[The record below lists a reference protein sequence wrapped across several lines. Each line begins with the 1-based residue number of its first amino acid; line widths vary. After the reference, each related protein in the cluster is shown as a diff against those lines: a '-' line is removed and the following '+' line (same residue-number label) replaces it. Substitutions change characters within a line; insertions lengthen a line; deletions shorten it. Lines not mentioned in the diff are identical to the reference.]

1 MEEADISNFST
12 SSSHRLPTISASQ
25 ALQNAASSLN
35 KAISTSLPRLD
46 QSLLPVTTTSNG
58 SPSIGGLP
66 RGQLTEIYG
75 PPGVGKTALAMQLA
89 CNALHAGNRVVW
101 IDTGAPIPG
110 PRFQD
115 ILQSYS
121 GVPAG
126 QDPASSPPIS
136 RSLDDLLDKFTYYNI
151 HTLPHLLVLFLHPTA
166 LFPPPDTALMIIDNV
181 SAPFATAFPR
191 STPSSLF
198 SDNANVKTSSSSL
211 DIARKNKLQWAAN
224 RKWVVAGDLA
234 AAMNKMAALKK
245 VAVVVI
251 NQVATS
257 LKGVKRAV
265 LKSALAGTAW
275 EVAVANRVVLWRDFA
290 SYSEGGADALSSIAR
305 GLRFAEVVKAGGKV
319 RPVGEGDA
327 VPFSIA
333 QEGLR
338 ELRRPLPISPTLEP
352 NQQLKPQ
359 PQLQPPPTT
368 LPTTTASNPN
378 TTTATITTK
387 RKADEIADSEDELL
401 VGSDDDFDLP
411 PDDDDLFDEVVV
423 GLS

>member
-1 MEEADISNFST
+1 
-12 SSSHRLPTISASQ
+12 
-25 ALQNAASSLN
+25 
-35 KAISTSLPRLD
+35 
-46 QSLLPVTTTSNG
+46 
-58 SPSIGGLP
+58 
-66 RGQLTEIYG
+66 
-75 PPGVGKTALAMQLA
+75 MQLA

-115 ILQSYS
+115 MLHFYS
-121 GVPAG
+121 GLPAG

-136 RSLDDLLDKFTYYNI
+136 RSLDALLDKFTYYNI

-166 LFPPPDTALMIIDNV
+166 QFPPPDTALMIIDNV
-181 SAPFATAFPR
+181 SALFATAFPR
-191 STPSSLF
+191 STPSSFF

-234 AAMNKMAALKK
+234 AAMNKMAALKN

-251 NQVATS
+251 SQVATS

-290 SYSEGGADALSSIAR
+290 PDSEGSADASSSIAR
-305 GLRFAEVVKAGGKV
+305 GIRFAEVVKEGGKL
-319 RPVGEGDA
+319 RPVGQGDA

-333 QEGLR
+333 KEGLR
-338 ELRRPLPISPTLEP
+338 ELRLPFPISATLETH
-352 NQQLKPQ
+352 QQLKPQ
-359 PQLQPPPTT
+359 PAPATT
-368 LPTTTASNPN
+368 LPTTTASTSI
-378 TTTATITTK
+378 TTTPTITTK

-401 VGSDDDFDLP
+401 VGSDDDFGLP

>member
-1 MEEADISNFST
+1 
-12 SSSHRLPTISASQ
+12 
-25 ALQNAASSLN
+25 
-35 KAISTSLPRLD
+35 
-46 QSLLPVTTTSNG
+46 
-58 SPSIGGLP
+58 
-66 RGQLTEIYG
+66 
-75 PPGVGKTALAMQLA
+75 MQLA
-89 CNALHAGNRVVW
+89 CNALHAGNQVVW

-115 ILQSYS
+115 VLQSYS

-136 RSLDDLLDKFTYYNI
+136 RSLDDLLEKFTYYNI

-166 LFPPPDTALMIIDNV
+166 RFPPPDTALIIIDNV

-191 STPSSLF
+191 STSSSFF
-198 SDNANVKTSSSSL
+198 SDPANVKTSSSSL

-234 AAMNKMAALKK
+234 AAMSKMAALKNL
-245 VAVVVI
+245 AVVVV

-265 LKSALAGTAW
+265 LKSALAGAAW
-275 EVAVANRVVLWRDFA
+275 EVAVGNRVVLWRDFA
-290 SYSEGGADALSSIAR
+290 PYSGGSGDGSSSNASS
-305 GLRFAEVVKAGGKV
+305 LRFAEVVKAGGKI

-327 VPFSIA
+327 VPFSIGKVRKNRHDTIPRLSII
-333 QEGLR
+333 QEGLQ
-338 ELRRPLPISPTLEP
+338 ELKLPLPISPTFET
-352 NQQLKPQ
+352 NQPLKPQ
-359 PQLQPPPTT
+359 PPPPTT
-368 LPTTTASNPN
+368 LPTTTACTPN
-378 TTTATITTK
+378 TTTTAAK

-401 VGSDDDFDLP
+401 VGSDDDFGLP

-423 GLS
+423 GLA

>member
-1 MEEADISNFST
+1 
-12 SSSHRLPTISASQ
+12 
-25 ALQNAASSLN
+25 
-35 KAISTSLPRLD
+35 
-46 QSLLPVTTTSNG
+46 
-58 SPSIGGLP
+58 
-66 RGQLTEIYG
+66 
-75 PPGVGKTALAMQLA
+75 MQLA

-121 GVPAG
+121 GVPTG
-126 QDPASSPPIS
+126 QDPASSPPVS
-136 RSLDDLLDKFTYYNI
+136 RSLDDLLEKFTYYNI

-166 LFPPPDTALMIIDNV
+166 QFPPPDTALMIIDNV

-191 STPSSLF
+191 STPSSSSFF
-198 SDNANVKTSSSSL
+198 SDHANGKTGSSSL
-211 DIARKNKLQWAAN
+211 DIARKHKLQWAAN

-265 LKSALAGTAW
+265 LKPALAGTAW
-275 EVAVANRVVLWRDFA
+275 EVAVGNRVVLWRDFA
-290 SYSEGGADALSSIAR
+290 PYSDGSADASGSIAR
-305 GLRFAEVVKAGGKV
+305 SLPFAEVVKAGGKV

-333 QEGLR
+333 QVRKKRHDTSPGLNIIQEGLR
-338 ELRRPLPISPTLEP
+338 ELRLPSPISPTLETK
-352 NQQLKPQ
+352 QQPK
-359 PQLQPPPTT
+359 PPPTT
-368 LPTTTASNPN
+368 LPTTTASTDN
-378 TTTATITTK
+378 TTTTTTTK

-401 VGSDDDFDLP
+401 VGSDDDFGLP
-411 PDDDDLFDEVVV
+411 PDDDDLFDDVVV